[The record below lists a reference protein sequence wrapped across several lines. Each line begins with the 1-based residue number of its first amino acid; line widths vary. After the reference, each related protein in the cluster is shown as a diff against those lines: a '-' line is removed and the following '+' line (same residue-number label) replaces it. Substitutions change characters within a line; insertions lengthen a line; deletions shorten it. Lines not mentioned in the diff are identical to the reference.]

1 MQRSKVRRQQAIKG
15 SQGRVASLNDA
26 AQFQKL
32 SKKYSD
38 RLILLLTYTVLL
50 SGLVLANQAMWRACS
65 SDLPQASRSTLK
77 ATRAADGYI
86 TYRERRSTAAL
97 TRHE

>member
-1 MQRSKVRRQQAIKG
+1 M
-15 SQGRVASLNDA
+15 ASLNDA

-50 SGLVLANQAMWRACS
+50 SGLVLANQAIHGEHV
-65 SDLPQASRSTLK
+65 LPTCHKRLVA
-77 ATRAADGYI
+77 
-86 TYRERRSTAAL
+86 
-97 TRHE
+97 H